1 MASTTSLKSQRGA
14 PLLTLGGYVYRKRS
28 TVGPTTYWRC
38 IRQCKATVIELASSH
53 QKGKAPHNHEPDHR
67 TIRSIN
73 IDNKIKDC
81 VRENPT
87 EKPLDVYKKI
97 RTELVQNSFV
107 AERERTDLS
116 FPTLRS
122 KTSLIY
128 REKYKQIP
136 RNQDL
141 NLLDEESEFAKIN
154 GHKF

>member
-1 MASTTSLKSQRGA
+1 M
-14 PLLTLGGYVYRKRS
+14 
-28 TVGPTTYWRC
+28 
-38 IRQCKATVIELASSH
+38 IELAGSH

-87 EKPLDVYKKI
+87 EKPSDVYKKI
-97 RTELVQNSFV
+97 RNELDQNSFV